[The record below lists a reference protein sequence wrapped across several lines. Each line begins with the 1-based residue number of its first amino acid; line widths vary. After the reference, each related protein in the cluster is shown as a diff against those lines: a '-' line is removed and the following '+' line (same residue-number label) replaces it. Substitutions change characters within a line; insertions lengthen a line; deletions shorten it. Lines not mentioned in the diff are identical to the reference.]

1 MANLD
6 RRIRL
11 IITSEGHYSRGG
23 DYIPGTEILNAS
35 VWAEQSDRGQTYN
48 PAQSGITIT
57 RARSYMTRYLPALI
71 EGVKGEPPATPGQVQ
86 LFDEHGLP
94 WLVQSYGEVG
104 ERRRF
109 IEIECIAGSGIDSA
123 DTKPPDV

>member
-11 IITSEGHYSRGG
+11 IIVSGGQYSSGG
-23 DYIPGTEILNAS
+23 IFTPGKEIFNAS
-35 VWAEQSDRGQTYN
+35 VWAEQFDRGQTYD
-48 PAQSGITIT
+48 PAESGTLIT
-57 RARSYMTRYLPALI
+57 RARSYMIRYLPALI
-71 EGVKGEPPATPGQVQ
+71 EGMKGQPPVTPGQVQ

-94 WLVQSYGEVG
+94 WQVQSYGEVG

-109 IEIECIAGSGIDSA
+109 IEIECIAGTNIDS
-123 DTKPPDV
+123 DDIMPPDV

>member
-11 IITSEGHYSRGG
+11 IVTGQGSYSKSGEYTAG
-23 DYIPGTEILNAS
+23 VEILNAS
-35 VWAEQSDRGQTYN
+35 LWAEQIDRGQTYD
-48 PAQSGITIT
+48 PGESGTTIT
-57 RARSYMTRYLPALI
+57 RARSYLIRYIPVLI
-71 EGVKGEPPATPGQVQ
+71 EGVKGSPPIAPGQVQ

-123 DTKPPDV
+123 GNKSPDV

>member
-11 IITSEGHYSRGG
+11 IITTPGEYSRGG
-23 DYIPGTEILNAS
+23 VYMPGVEILNAS
-35 VWAEQSDRGQTYN
+35 LWAEQSDRGQAYN
-48 PAQSGITIT
+48 PDASGTLIT
-57 RARSYMTRYLPALI
+57 RAKSYMIRYLPALI
-71 EGVKGEPPATPGQVQ
+71 EGVNGQPPATPGQVQ

-94 WLVQSYGEVG
+94 WQVQSYGEVG

-109 IEIECIAGSGIDSA
+109 IEIECIAGTGIDSESIM
-123 DTKPPDV
+123 PPDV